1 MANSFE
7 CVHLSSITKSFP
19 ATQAGD
25 SRLMILEGISLTI
38 RHGQSVA
45 IVGKSGSG
53 KSTLLE
59 IAAGLLEPDSG
70 TVMLDGVCLHGLD
83 DRQKAILRARK
94 MGFIFQASYMLADFT
109 ALENVKIAALIAG
122 SSPREA
128 TTRATD
134 LLHRVG
140 LGERLSH
147 TSDRLSGGERQRVV
161 IARSLVNDPAIIF
174 ADEPTGNLDEENAAI
189 IEDLLLGLVKERNAT
204 LMLVT
209 HNPQFAS
216 RLDRVLTLS
225 ERTLVEGM

>member
-1 MANSFE
+1 
-7 CVHLSSITKSFP
+7 
-19 ATQAGD
+19 
-25 SRLMILEGISLTI
+25 
-38 RHGQSVA
+38 
-45 IVGKSGSG
+45 
-53 KSTLLE
+53 
-59 IAAGLLEPDSG
+59 
-70 TVMLDGVCLHGLD
+70 
-83 DRQKAILRARK
+83 

>member
-25 SRLMILEGISLTI
+25 SRLMILEGISLVI
-38 RHGQSVA
+38 KHGQSVA

-59 IAAGLLEPDSG
+59 IAAGLLEADSG
-70 TVMLDGVCLHGLD
+70 TVMLDGVLLHDLD
-83 DRQKAILRARK
+83 DRKKAIFRAQK

-128 TTRATD
+128 HAAATD

-140 LGERLSH
+140 LEKRLHH
-147 TSDRLSGGERQRVV
+147 TSDKLSGGERQRVV
-161 IARSLVNDPAIIF
+161 IARSLVNNPAIIF
-174 ADEPTGNLDEENAAI
+174 ADEPTGDLDEENAAM
-189 IEDLLLGLVKERNAT
+189 IEELLLGLVKERNAT
-204 LMLVT
+204 LLLVT

-216 RLDRVLTLS
+216 KLDRVLTLR